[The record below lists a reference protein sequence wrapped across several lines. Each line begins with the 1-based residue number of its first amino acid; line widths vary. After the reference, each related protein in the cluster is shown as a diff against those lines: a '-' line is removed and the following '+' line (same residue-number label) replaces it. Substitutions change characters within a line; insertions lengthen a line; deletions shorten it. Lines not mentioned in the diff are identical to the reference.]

1 MLIEFKLFDAAERKE
16 FHELVKTSIDKFN
29 SLCIVKQN
37 IYDLQSYTRKAIETE
52 ADSIGSMY
60 PNIPRSTIIDFIIF
74 ARFIFGYV
82 YDTDQK
88 VHISPV
94 YINTSTIEHYAVAFD
109 VNKQLTIYEIYKRI
123 GPFHKFTCGGWS
135 DIVIDS
141 NNMQRVVF
149 NKKNNTFTICALKAE
164 DAVKALQRLLL
175 TEETKVT
182 NALTTDDNHLY
193 PVEEKIAV
201 LTGKSLN

>member
-16 FHELVKTSIDKFN
+16 FHELVKASIDKFN
-29 SLCIVKQN
+29 PLGIVKQN
-37 IYDLQSYTRKAIETE
+37 IYDLQSYTRKAIEAE
-52 ADSIGSMY
+52 SGSIGSMY
-60 PNIPRSTIIDFIIF
+60 PNIPHNVIVDFIIF
-74 ARFIFGYV
+74 ARFLFGYV

-94 YINTSTIEHYAVAFD
+94 YINATTIGHYAVSFD
-109 VNKQLTIYEIYKRI
+109 ANKQLTMYEIYKRI
-123 GPFHKFTCGGWS
+123 RPFHKFARGGWS

-149 NKKNNTFTICALKAE
+149 NKKNNTFTICTLKAE
-164 DAVKALQRLLL
+164 DAARALQRLLL

>member
-1 MLIEFKLFDAAERKE
+1 MLIEFKLFDAAEQKK
-16 FHELVKTSIDKFN
+16 FHELVKTSINKFN
-29 SLCIVKQN
+29 PLGIVKQN
-37 IYDLQSYTRKAIETE
+37 IYDLQSYTRKAIEAE
-52 ADSIGSMY
+52 SGSIGSMY
-60 PNIPRSTIIDFIIF
+60 PNIPHDVIVDFIIF
-74 ARFIFGYV
+74 ARFLFGYV
-82 YDTDQK
+82 YDTAQK

-94 YINTSTIEHYAVAFD
+94 YINATTIGHYAVSFD
-109 VNKQLTIYEIYKRI
+109 ANKQLTMYEIYKRI
-123 GPFHKFTCGGWS
+123 GPFHKFARSGWS

-149 NKKNNTFTICALKAE
+149 NKKNNTFTICTLKTE
-164 DAVKALQRLLL
+164 DAAKALQRLLL

>member
-29 SLCIVKQN
+29 SLGIVKQN

-88 VHISPV
+88 VHISPM
-94 YINTSTIEHYAVAFD
+94 YINTSTIGHYAVAFD

-123 GPFHKFTCGGWS
+123 GPFHKFACGGWS

-175 TEETKVT
+175 TEETKVA

>member
-16 FHELVKTSIDKFN
+16 FHELVKASIDKFN
-29 SLCIVKQN
+29 PLGIVKQN
-37 IYDLQSYTRKAIETE
+37 IYDLQSYTRKAIEAE
-52 ADSIGSMY
+52 SGSIGSMY
-60 PNIPRSTIIDFIIF
+60 PNIPHDVIVDFIIF
-74 ARFIFGYV
+74 ARFLFGYV

-94 YINTSTIEHYAVAFD
+94 YINATTIGHYAVSFD
-109 VNKQLTIYEIYKRI
+109 ANKQLTMYEIYKRI
-123 GPFHKFTCGGWS
+123 GPFHKFARGGWS

-149 NKKNNTFTICALKAE
+149 NKKNNTFTICTLKAE
-164 DAVKALQRLLL
+164 DAARALQRLLL
-175 TEETKVT
+175 TEKTKVT